1 MSLVVS
7 GSKFVKVYDT
17 EIKLQVSDKIV
28 FAHLSSSR
36 KTGND
41 RVDSETGEILMD
53 GEGNPLPERRF
64 SSWNAKFV
72 GNAFEPSKGL
82 SSGQAINIL
91 SGWITNEPY
100 KKKDGGTGY
109 SVVVTIADFEVCDI
123 VDGTDGNGTDNDTDE
138 RNAN

>member
-1 MSLVVS
+1 MSLDVS

-17 EIKLQVSDKIV
+17 EMKLQVSNKIV
-28 FAHLSSSR
+28 FARLSTSR

-41 RVDSETGEILMD
+41 RVDMETGEILMD

-64 SSWNAKFV
+64 SPWNARFV

-82 SSGQAINIL
+82 APGQSINIL
-91 SGWITNEPY
+91 SGWIINEPY
-100 KKKDGGTGY
+100 RKKDGSTGY

-123 VDGTDGNGTDNDTDE
+123 ADGTDETDNEPDE
-138 RNAN
+138 RNAD